1 MAAVC
6 LEEGLSRILAGF
18 PELAPGELHRF
29 ASAKRAS
36 KG

>member
-6 LEEGLSRILAGF
+6 LEEGLSRILARF
-18 PELAPGELHRF
+18 PELAPGELHWF
-29 ASAKRAS
+29 ASAKRVR